1 MGSRLPQAIGID
13 IGGTGIKTAA
23 VDLSSGELV
32 TTRRTMDTPVPATTE
47 AVSKVIARMMKRDGL
62 PEIDTVGA
70 AFPAVI
76 KHGIATTASNIDDSW
91 KGANVARVLG
101 EALDKKVA
109 VLNDADAAVLAEV
122 RYGVGRGVPGVIAM
136 VTLGTGIGT
145 ALMADG
151 TLLPNT
157 ELGHIK
163 LRGKDADQR
172 AANSARERDNL
183 TWAKW
188 AKNVEEYL
196 EALDRLIWPDLII
209 IGGGVSAEPENF
221 LPHIRVRPPVVAAT
235 LGNNAGIIGA
245 ALYAQESGVRP
256 TQARGAYSLGTDE

>member
-1 MGSRLPQAIGID
+1 MAQAVGID

-23 VDLSSGELV
+23 VDLATGELL
-32 TTRRTMDTPVPATTE
+32 TTRRSVNTPKPATTE
-47 AVSKVIARMMKRDGL
+47 AVSKAVVRLMKRDGL
-62 PEIDTVGA
+62 AEFDTVGA

-76 KHGIATTASNIDDSW
+76 KYGIATTASIIDDSW
-91 KGANVARVLG
+91 KGANVAGVLG
-101 EALDKKVA
+101 AAIGKRVA
-109 VLNDADAAVLAEV
+109 VLNDADAAALAEV
-122 RYGVGRGVPGVIAM
+122 RFGVGRGVPGVIAL

-188 AKNVEEYL
+188 AKNVQEYL

-209 IGGGVSAEPENF
+209 IGGGVSAEPESF
-221 LPHIRVRPPVVAAT
+221 LPFIQVRPPVVAAT

-245 ALYAQESGVRP
+245 ALYATESEKRP
-256 TQARGAYSLGTDE
+256 TQARGAYSLGNDE

>member
-1 MGSRLPQAIGID
+1 MAHAVGID

-23 VDLSSGELV
+23 VDLSTGQLLSKRYTV
-32 TTRRTMDTPVPATTE
+32 DTPTPATTE
-47 AVSKVIARMMKRDGL
+47 SVGKATARLLKRGSL
-62 PEIDTVGA
+62 REYNVVGA

-76 KHGIATTASNIDDSW
+76 KHGIATTASNIDESW
-91 KGANVARVLG
+91 KGADVARVIG
-101 EALDKKVA
+101 EALGKEVA
-109 VLNDADAAVLAEV
+109 VLNDADAAALAEV
-122 RYGVGRGVPGVIAM
+122 RFGVGRGVPGVIAM

-172 AANSARERDNL
+172 AANSARERENL

-209 IGGGVSAEPENF
+209 VGGGVSAEPENF
-221 LPHIRVRPPVVAAT
+221 LPLIHVRPPVVAAS

-245 ALYAQESGVRP
+245 ALFAQESEVRP